1 MSATVFM
8 IEAVRLVELIV
19 VVVVVVESDVTD
31 SSKSGVQVKSN
42 SMNDALSLLCNVC
55 ANQINK
61 GRLLRAYP
69 LTF

>member
-1 MSATVFM
+1 MSATVFI
-8 IEAVRLVELIV
+8 IEAVRLVELI
-19 VVVVVVESDVTD
+19 VVVVVESDVTD

-42 SMNDALSLLCNVC
+42 SMNNALSLLCNVC

>member
-1 MSATVFM
+1 MSATVFI
-8 IEAVRLVELIV
+8 IEAVRLVELI
-19 VVVVVVESDVTD
+19 VVVVVESDVTD

-42 SMNDALSLLCNVC
+42 SMNNALSLLCNVC

-61 GRLLRAYP
+61 GRLLRVYP

>member
-8 IEAVRLVELIV
+8 IEAVRLVELI
-19 VVVVVVESDVTD
+19 VVVVVESDVTD